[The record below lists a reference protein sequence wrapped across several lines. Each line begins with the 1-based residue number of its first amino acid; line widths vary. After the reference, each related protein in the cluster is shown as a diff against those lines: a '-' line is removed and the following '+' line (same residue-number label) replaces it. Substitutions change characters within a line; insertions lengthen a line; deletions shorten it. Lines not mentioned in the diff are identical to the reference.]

1 VLNLILCW
9 GLGHVLYAAYSAYA
23 GRTYFTV
30 RNPSLRIVT
39 LDAQE
44 QKPLFWLALVTQ
56 VAFGCFL
63 LFFATNP
70 DFF

>member
-1 VLNLILCW
+1 MLNLILCW
-9 GLGHVLYAAYSAYA
+9 GLGHVLYAAYGAYA
-23 GRTYFTV
+23 GRTHFTV
-30 RNPSLRIVT
+30 RNPSLQIVT

-44 QKPLFWLALVTQ
+44 QKPLFWLAIVTQ

-63 LFFATNP
+63 VFFATNT